1 MEKWSFPFF
10 LHSFLKV
17 SIAPLTR
24 GGMIRRELEA
34 ACADCIRK
42 PISLDRNTTAGT
54 KRILMLWNLVSA
66 VMPWHRQHLY
76 SERCYAI
83 GIHVGIWRTAFF

>member
-1 MEKWSFPFF
+1 MEKWSLPIS
-10 LHSFLKV
+10 LHSFLRM
-17 SIAPLTR
+17 SIAPLLR
-24 GGMIRRELEA
+24 GGMIRTEPKA
-34 ACADCIRK
+34 AYADCIRK
-42 PISLDRNTTAGT
+42 PISLDRNITAGT

-83 GIHVGIWRTAFF
+83 RIH